1 MFLLRYEDAR
11 WRCKDDLSVSVKK
24 QMAFDSRMPRQLRLS
39 PFTSLLFHPSKFKTN
54 AEVEVVFGRR
64 VRPTDFIAV
73 VRRDSRCSK
82 KDCRLGATSWCCINA

>member
-1 MFLLRYEDAR
+1 MALQGRLVGIGEEADGLRQPDAASATV
-11 WRCKDDLSVSVKK
+11 KPVHLSIVS
-24 QMAFDSRMPRQLRLS
+24 
-39 PFTSLLFHPSKFKTN
+39 SLKIQTN